1 MHKNKVILQILNNGV
16 IVETKEYKDVHN
28 ISKAYPSVS
37 YYHLREIYLRS
48 MNKNTRRISDEVDQ
62 LYKTIRIID
71 NDKIIKNIF
80 ITQNT
85 PLAGVAPL

>member
-16 IVETKEYKDVHN
+16 IVEEKLFKDVHN

-48 MNKNTRRISDEVDQ
+48 MNKNTRRITPEIDQ
-62 LYKTIRIID
+62 LFKTIRIID
-71 NDKIIKNIF
+71 KPIENIF
-80 ITQNT
+80 ITQNIQ
-85 PLAGVAPL
+85 LAGAAL